1 MRDLSGKVALVTGA
15 TSGIGLETALAL
27 AGRGAHV
34 ILGARNLKLAAQ
46 VAASI
51 RKDHPDAKVDVGP
64 TLDLLQPDTIDV
76 FAAAIDANY
85 PTLDI
90 LVNNAGVSFMKKVFT
105 ADGVGG
111 IAQTNHL
118 GAYKLTRL
126 LEKKLVASKA
136 RIVTVSSVTHRIV
149 TIRDVTA
156 FLKEWRSGFYF
167 NTKLANVLFAYE
179 LQRRLGARGVTS
191 CAADPGGSGPA
202 SGTPAPCSGRAC
214 TGVYAR
220 GMHVSSWWLVDNC
233 YSPPKDGAT
242 SIIHAATVPW
252 AQDRAVIDGTP
263 VVPGSDLRYYARGLF
278 TSPILCKLDGM
289 RGKGWGFK
297 QNCVG
302 TFWGVTAVVYGF
314 LDWPVRS
321 LSSFKLAS
329 QTKAVR
335 SSTQSYDQKLATELW
350 DVSADVAKLPRALTV

>member
-76 FAAAIDANY
+76 FADAINTNY

-105 ADGVGG
+105 PDGVGG

-149 TIRDVTA
+149 TIRDVKA

-191 CAADPGGSGPA
+191 CAADPGGVRSSIWDTSPMF
-202 SGTPAPCSGRAC
+202 SK
-214 TGVYAR
+214 
-220 GMHVSSWWLVDNC
+220 GMYRWLVDNC

-242 SIIHAATVPW
+242 SIIYAATVPW
-252 AQDRAVIDGTP
+252 AQDRAVVDGTP

-314 LDWPVRS
+314 LDWPIRS
-321 LSSFKLAS
+321 LSKFKLAS
-329 QTKAVR
+329 KTKAVR
-335 SSTQSYDQKLATELW
+335 SSTQSYDQKLAKELW